1 LRGGVLG
8 RYKRVDL
15 VGAKPSVDFTLGDHA
30 LGDHALSDHALSD
43 RILSDCTPSGRTLSA
58 VEGSFG
64 SAQGED
70 KTNSEPR
77 SQMTRGRVAV
87 AMSGGVD
94 SSVAAALLVEQG
106 YDVIGITMHL
116 WSENSQAARSP
127 NRSYLQSETED
138 ARRVSHSLGIPFYVL
153 DYAAPFRERVV
164 EYFLAEYTRGRTPNP
179 CLACNRYIKFGL
191 LLEQA
196 LTLEADY
203 LATGHYA
210 RVRSVEGEYQ
220 LWRGVDRGKDQSYFL
235 YMLGQEQLRQVLLPL
250 GDYTKEQVRGMARE
264 RNLPVRDKAE
274 SQDLCFIAD
283 KDYHR
288 FLSQR
293 VPEAVVPGPI
303 VDTSGNVLGE
313 HHGLPFYTIGQRKGL
328 GISSPAPL
336 YVLHLDVGRN
346 ALVVGTSKE
355 LGRRSLVAG
364 NVTFVSGRYPVAA
377 SQAALRVSAKIRY
390 RSRMRRATVTPL
402 PDGQVEVV
410 FDRPLRDITP
420 GQAVVFYR
428 GEVLLGGGI
437 IAE

>member
-1 LRGGVLG
+1 
-8 RYKRVDL
+8 
-15 VGAKPSVDFTLGDHA
+15 
-30 LGDHALSDHALSD
+30 
-43 RILSDCTPSGRTLSA
+43 
-58 VEGSFG
+58 
-64 SAQGED
+64 
-70 KTNSEPR
+70 
-77 SQMTRGRVAV
+77 MTRGKVAV

-106 YDVIGITMHL
+106 YDVIGVMMRL
-116 WSENSQAARSP
+116 WAEDSQADGSRE
-127 NRSYLQSETED
+127 RGYLQSATED
-138 ARRVSHSLGIPFYVL
+138 ARSVSHSLGIPFYVL
-153 DYAAPFRERVV
+153 DYEVPFRERVV
-164 EYFLAEYTRGRTPNP
+164 EYFLTEYARGRTPNP

-196 LTLEADY
+196 LALDADY

-210 RVRSVEGEYQ
+210 RVRSADGEYQ

-250 GDYTKEQVRGMARE
+250 GDYTKEQVRSMARE

-274 SQDLCFIAD
+274 SQDLCFVAGG
-283 KDYHR
+283 DYRR

-293 VPEAVVPGPI
+293 VPEAMIPGPI
-303 VDTSGNVLGE
+303 VDTSGKALGE

-328 GISSPAPL
+328 GISAAAPL
-336 YVLHLDVGRN
+336 YVLHLDVERN
-346 ALVVGTSKE
+346 ALVIGTAAE
-355 LGRRSLVAG
+355 LGRRSLVASS
-364 NVTFVSGRYPVAA
+364 VTFVSGRYPDAACRVA
-377 SQAALRVSAKIRY
+377 SRVALQVSAKIRY

-402 PDGQVEVV
+402 PDRQVEVI

-428 GEVLLGGGI
+428 GEVVLGGGI